1 MRSMFPPLGTFRSAG
16 QKVMVE
22 TICANKLPGA
32 IFVPPTASGKSL
44 AYIVP
49 CLTDLA
55 PSMTVATIPYVA
67 VKDEA
72 FVSAQRAA
80 LHAVDY

>member
-1 MRSMFPPLGTFRSAG
+1 MFLPLGTFRSAG
-16 QKVMVE
+16 QKIMVE

-32 IFVPPTASGKSL
+32 IFVLPMASGKSL
-44 AYIVP
+44 AYVVP
-49 CLTDLA
+49 CLTDLV
-55 PSMTVATIPYVA
+55 PLMTIAIIPYVA
-67 VKDEA
+67 MKDEA